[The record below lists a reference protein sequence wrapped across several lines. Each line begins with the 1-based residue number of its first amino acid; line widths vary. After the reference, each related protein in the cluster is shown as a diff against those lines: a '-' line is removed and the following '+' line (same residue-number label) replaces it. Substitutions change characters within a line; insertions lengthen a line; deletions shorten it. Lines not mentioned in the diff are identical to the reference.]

1 MKEITEYLQKKN
13 LIFKSFK
20 EIKPK
25 ELGSRK
31 KVEIY
36 LGVDLKGYYS
46 LVMQLEKKSRV
57 LQKEAHELMGLHE
70 KLEKLI
76 EAKITQKYILIHAPL
91 CSKAKAL
98 LEEHGWIVWSK
109 GASSSAK

>member
-1 MKEITEYLQKKN
+1 MKEITEYLRQKN

-25 ELGSRK
+25 ELASRK

-36 LGVDLKGYYS
+36 LGVDLKGYYTI
-46 LVMQLEKKSRV
+46 VMQLDKKSRV

-70 KLEKLI
+70 KLEKRI

-98 LEEHGWIVWSK
+98 FETHGWVVWAE
-109 GASSSAK
+109 GV